1 MGEVLKQG
9 TGVVRYVS
17 YKDHSVRKNRLEG
30 ARCKLGTLCSNVSKS
45 PWQPELD

>member
-30 ARCKLGTLCSNVSKS
+30 GKMQVGDTL
-45 PWQPELD
+45 Q